1 MRLIEQPKLLS
12 KDLTL
17 RCFSCRTAPASYAC
31 RFAWD
36 GTTVQACLC
45 PECMTFE
52 TTLLVENVLGYRE
65 EGRQGFG
72 YLDLAA

>member
-1 MRLIEQPKLLS
+1 MRLIEQPKPLS

-17 RCFSCRTAPASYAC
+17 RCFSCKTELARYTC
-31 RFAWD
+31 RFAWG

-45 PECMTFE
+45 PKCMTFD
-52 TTLLVENVLGYRE
+52 TTLLVENVLGYRK